1 MKFED
6 ITLGTDLIAY
16 LDDASERLKNRDYL
30 YHYTRLDRV
39 VSIYEKRKWHL
50 GRASCMN
57 DRLEYMNGDLN
68 RWKNIFFTCFMTD
81 VKENIG
87 MWSMYA
93 QPWEDGVLI
102 TIPKK
107 VVIDWIKST
116 KKIHEISCNDF
127 KPTGKVFNIDSDN
140 RVFLS
145 SVAYSNC
152 DNPDG
157 KEKLTWSTATNTNIE
172 NATHIAELTGYVKD
186 SAWDY
191 EREIRIKAVLQ
202 DGHNCSRV
210 AIDIPDEV
218 LNAITVVA
226 GPLFRGTIEERLQ
239 DEIKRRAAIDRSLF
253 YEKLNI
259 VNICSTCQYRNNGEK
274 DGNKN

>member
-50 GRASCMN
+50 GSASCMN

-157 KEKLTWSTATNTNIE
+157 K
-172 NATHIAELTGYVKD
+172 
-186 SAWDY
+186 
-191 EREIRIKAVLQ
+191 
-202 DGHNCSRV
+202 
-210 AIDIPDEV
+210 
-218 LNAITVVA
+218 
-226 GPLFRGTIEERLQ
+226 
-239 DEIKRRAAIDRSLF
+239 
-253 YEKLNI
+253 
-259 VNICSTCQYRNNGEK
+259 
-274 DGNKN
+274 